1 MDLNDYR
8 KEIDRIDDQLIA
20 LFARRMET
28 AEKIAEYKKAN
39 GLRVLDARREKEK
52 MREILDKTPDDL
64 REYVSSLYSLIFE
77 LSRSRQ
83 SCLLG
88 TKGDLPAKIAEAIEK
103 TPQLFPEDAA
113 SKELKKNVLGRL
125 KSRSQACS
133 EYAPSTPWQA
143 TAASSGKSWG
153 VCPIASA
160 IFAGRSPFVPRRQLW
175 RLRLSSKIRE

>member
-8 KEIDRIDDQLIA
+8 KEIDRIDDQFIA
-20 LFARRMET
+20 LFAKRMET

-103 TPQLFPEDAA
+103 QYGVAVD
-113 SKELKKNVLGRL
+113 KKKVNAGEI
-125 KSRSQACS
+125 KAFGS
-133 EYAPSTPWQA
+133 Y
-143 TAASSGKSWG
+143 TAEVKLYTGISAKMG
-153 VCPIASA
+153 VEV
-160 IFAGRSPFVPRRQLW
+160 G
-175 RLRLSSKIRE
+175 E

>member
-8 KEIDRIDDQLIA
+8 KEIDSIDDQLIA
-20 LFARRMET
+20 LFAQRMET

-88 TKGDLPAKIAEAIEK
+88 TKGDLPAKIAEAIRK
-103 TPQLFPEDAA
+103 DAA
-113 SKELKKNVLGRL
+113 ALSRGR
-125 KSRSQACS
+125 
-133 EYAPSTPWQA
+133 
-143 TAASSGKSWG
+143 
-153 VCPIASA
+153 
-160 IFAGRSPFVPRRQLW
+160 RR
-175 RLRLSSKIRE
+175 RLSGRGGRVFRAGVRAAVQAPEHVLFQFLRGGVLRH

>member
-8 KEIDRIDDQLIA
+8 KEIDSIDDQLIA

-52 MREILDKTPDDL
+52 MRALMDKTPEDL

-88 TKGDLPAKIAEAIEK
+88 TKGDLPAKIAAAIGH
-103 TPQLFPEDAA
+103 TPQLFP
-113 SKELKKNVLGRL
+113 
-125 KSRSQACS
+125 
-133 EYAPSTPWQA
+133 
-143 TAASSGKSWG
+143 
-153 VCPIASA
+153 
-160 IFAGRSPFVPRRQLW
+160 
-175 RLRLSSKIRE
+175 